1 MLGPSSFL
9 PRIRTKSTLFS
20 PVPPTPAII
29 HFKRHCDGLLA
40 VDDRMERVRFVIDPI
55 TGCPVMPVD
64 SDVPRFETLTLFIPD
79 EDPSG
84 LQLLGEP
91 AQLDPDTD
99 ACCDRYL
106 IYFGP
111 PSVRGGIAW
120 IRFNVTAARFAGAL
134 IDVEEVAQPNAF
146 LKDEPGA
153 CKQGNSTRA
162 ALTAACE
169 RSGAPVQHPVLV
181 GVDPLGADIRASF
194 GIVRIEW
201 PNPPDANIETAM
213 SHLLSP

>member
-1 MLGPSSFL
+1 VQSS
-9 PRIRTKSTLFS
+9 
-20 PVPPTPAII
+20 PAII
-29 HFKRHCDGLLA
+29 HLKRHSDGLLA
-40 VDDRMERVRFVIDPI
+40 VDERMERVRFVIDPI

-79 EDPSG
+79 EDASG
-84 LQLLGEP
+84 LQMLGEP
-91 AQLDPDTD
+91 TALDPDTD

-106 IYFGP
+106 IYYGP

-120 IRFNVTAARFAGAL
+120 IRFNVTAARFGGAL
-134 IDVEEVAQPNAF
+134 IDVEEVAQPNPF

-153 CKQGNSTRA
+153 CKRGNSARE
-162 ALTAACE
+162 ALIAACE

-201 PNPPDANIETAM
+201 PNAPAANIETAM
-213 SHLLSP
+213 SHLLML